1 MNPAD
6 PLELTLFL
14 LLCSV
19 LLGAPLLPLWWRWT
33 GLRQGLLA
41 AVPDGLGPADLG
53 QRVVA
58 CRREMQRLLSCGG
71 GAPLGQRAYE
81 SLDEALSRGRRPPAR
96 GQARPVVV
104 PHAAQANQG
113 IACQQPVLAANDL
126 QLRQGSELA
135 WVMSDGHLALGPGS
149 RIRGWAHADK
159 TLLLGESSVAA
170 RQLSS
175 GRGIALAWGCCFER
189 MQAPVIV
196 LGRPHAR
203 RRSDAGAPRTDLPV
217 QPALPLATPWG
228 ASGWR
233 IDGDCVIEKGHRFT
247 GSLVVT
253 GVLSIGA
260 GARVEGDVKAH
271 GGVVIGAHA
280 VVTGAVFCEAG
291 IRIFKEADIAGPV
304 VGAGW
309 LQIGDGVRLGSLAA
323 PTSVHAEVILAG
335 DGVIAHGTVWAARAG
350 LVWSPT

>member
-14 LLCSV
+14 FWCTV
-19 LLGAPLLPLWWRWT
+19 LLGAPLVPLWWRWAD
-33 GLRQGLLA
+33 LRQGLA
-41 AVPDGLGPADLG
+41 AVQEAREPSRLGE
-53 QRVVA
+53 RVGEL
-58 CRREMQRLLSCGG
+58 RREMKRLLSSGS
-71 GAPLGQRAYE
+71 AAIGQRPYE
-81 SLDEALSRGRRPPAR
+81 SLDEALNRGLRPQAR
-96 GQARPVVV
+96 GQSRPVVV
-104 PHAAQANQG
+104 PHAAQVQQG
-113 IACQQPVLAANDL
+113 IACQQPVLAAHDL
-126 QLRQGSELA
+126 QLREGSELA
-135 WVMSDGHLALGPGS
+135 LVMSDGHLVLGPRS

-203 RRSDAGAPRTDLPV
+203 RRSDAQAPDAVLPV
-217 QPALPLATPWG
+217 QPALPRATPWG
-228 ASGWR
+228 ANGWR
-233 IDGDCVIEKGHRFT
+233 IDGDCVIEKGHHFT

-253 GVLSIGA
+253 GMLSIGA
-260 GARVEGDVKAH
+260 GALVEGDVKARR
-271 GGVVIGAHA
+271 GVVIGAHA
-280 VVTGAVFCEAG
+280 VVRGAVFCERG
-291 IRIFKEADIAGPV
+291 IRIFDEADIAGPV
-304 VGAGW
+304 VGGDL
-309 LQIGDGVRLGSLAA
+309 LQLGDGVRLGSLAA
-323 PTSVHAEVILAG
+323 PTSVNADAILAG